1 MRPFLDFIFSFQT
14 MFHQPPQLFSA
25 VVLQKR
31 QYKIAVLFAGLRV
44 LKAVEPPLALRRF
57 RLQGLRCCAVNRAG

>member
-1 MRPFLDFIFSFQT
+1 MP
-14 MFHQPPQLFSA
+14 HQLPQLFSA
-25 VVLQKR
+25 VVPQKR
-31 QYKIAVLFAGLRV
+31 RYKIAVLFAGLRV